1 MMTFFIAVGAIAL
14 FILGLSIT
22 LMRKG
27 HNIQGDVGENDEM
40 KKLGLRCTIE
50 EMTDRGCNSTDP
62 TCCSTCTTDCSAPA
76 SR

>member
-1 MMTFFIAVGAIAL
+1 MITFFIAIGAVAL
-14 FILGLSIT
+14 LMVGLSIT

-50 EMTDRGCNSTDP
+50 EMTDRGCNAQDGS
-62 TCCSTCTTDCSAPA
+62 CCSHCDTTCSAPIK
-76 SR
+76 